1 SLFFFI
7 SSDLVVQAVQM
18 VRGPVSWGQTVDRF
32 SADVVLPLVRARGLP
47 IGLGTGVGLRFG
59 PGSPGSAPHQAAD
72 CNATYRALSDAS
84 LRFAYVSACRTAHTR
99 TRFSRRMR
107 PTSRAPSFFST
118 VARWWGDVVSRNRV
132 GSAAAMLSSVA
143 RSGRSS

>member
-1 SLFFFI
+1 MLETGCVRRTRPSWASLEALTTLAFNGPLGPWTASISLSLLWRSLFFFI

-72 CNATYRALSDAS
+72 CN
-84 LRFAYVSACRTAHTR
+84 
-99 TRFSRRMR
+99 
-107 PTSRAPSFFST
+107 
-118 VARWWGDVVSRNRV
+118 
-132 GSAAAMLSSVA
+132 
-143 RSGRSS
+143 